1 MDEFKSNVIK
11 RDGQEELFK
20 SSKIRNAIAKAN
32 NAIDDLFKISDE
44 NIDMIT
50 ENVVEKI
57 KSCNRQ
63 FNVEEIQD
71 LVEKE
76 ISVYSWELAKAFTI
90 YRYTH
95 ALQRDGDTTALNA
108 ELAAKYKSLM
118 ERAWNIYECT
128 SEDIQQE
135 NANKNAYLLSTQAD
149 YAACELDK
157 ELLDYKEIFSK
168 DVLEANAEKIIKI
181 HDMGYSGRR
190 GFNCCLIN
198 LDDMYKNGTVIN
210 GVYLDTPK
218 SFVTA
223 CTIATQVESHVA
235 SGQYGGQTVNLWH
248 IAQFVKP
255 TREKF
260 IKRTRKRYEDIG
272 MTYTE
277 EQLLA
282 DVEIQ
287 LKQHIDDGIQLLQ
300 YQVLTHMTTNG

>member
-1 MDEFKSNVIK
+1 M
-11 RDGQEELFK
+11 
-20 SSKIRNAIAKAN
+20 
-32 NAIDDLFKISDE
+32 
-44 NIDMIT
+44 
-50 ENVVEKI
+50 
-57 KSCNRQ
+57 
-63 FNVEEIQD
+63 
-71 LVEKE
+71 
-76 ISVYSWELAKAFTI
+76 AKAFTI

-95 ALQRDGDTTALNA
+95 ALQRDGDATALNA
-108 ELAAKYKSLM
+108 KLASKYKSLM

-190 GFNCCLIN
+190 MFNCCLIN

-223 CTIATQVESHVA
+223 CTVATQVESHVA

-260 IKRTRKRYEDIG
+260 IKRTRKRYEDAGI
-272 MTYTE
+272 TYTE

-282 DVEIQ
+282 DVESQ
-287 LKQHIDDGIQLLQ
+287 LKQHVEDGIQLLQ

>member
-11 RDGQEELFK
+11 RNGQEELFK
-20 SSKIRNAIAKAN
+20 SSKIRNAISKAN
-32 NAIDDLFKISDE
+32 DAIDDLFKISDE
-44 NIDMIT
+44 TIDKIT
-50 ENVVEKI
+50 ENVVDKI
-57 KSCNRQ
+57 KNCNRQ

-76 ISVYSWELAKAFTI
+76 ISSYSWELAKAFTI
-90 YRYTH
+90 YRFTH
-95 ALQRDGDTTALNA
+95 ALQRDGDTVALNA
-108 ELAAKYKSLM
+108 ELASKYKALM

-190 GFNCCLIN
+190 MINCSLIN
-198 LDDMYKNGTVIN
+198 LDDIFKNGTVIN
-210 GVYLDTPK
+210 GVFIETPK
-218 SFVTA
+218 SFDVA
-223 CTIATQVESHVA
+223 CTVATQIESHIA

-260 IKRTRKRYEDIG
+260 IKRTRKRYEDAGI
-272 MTYTE
+272 TYTE
-277 EQLLA
+277 EQLLD